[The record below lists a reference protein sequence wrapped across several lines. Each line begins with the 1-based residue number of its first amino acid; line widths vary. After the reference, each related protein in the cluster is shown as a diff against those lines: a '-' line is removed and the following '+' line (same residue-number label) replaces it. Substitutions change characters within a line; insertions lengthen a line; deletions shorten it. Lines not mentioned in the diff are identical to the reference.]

1 MGNVTVEQGVHAKWF
16 NDAFGDFD
24 GETEIYH
31 FKLRCILP
39 YRRPPRHE
47 AFEMTRDFGRNAV
60 AKLLDEGKKLSGE
73 LVFVFP
79 ERWMNVR
86 EQQIFTKLLGECE
99 GIKSVDLITI
109 SPLIISGIKREN
121 IRILRFDD
129 DPEDTE

>member
-1 MGNVTVEQGVHAKWF
+1 
-16 NDAFGDFD
+16 
-24 GETEIYH
+24 
-31 FKLRCILP
+31 
-39 YRRPPRHE
+39 
-47 AFEMTRDFGRNAV
+47 MTRDFGRNAV

-121 IRILRFDD
+121 IRILSFDD